1 MKTSSCIRRRIGL
14 AIAAAVLVTIVAVPA
29 AGQTAPPVAG
39 EFLGADLITEDAAT
53 ATAFYSELFG
63 WGVEKVEDGEYA
75 LTHQGRLIASVSTIE
90 RDADVSRTFWLVG
103 LAVDDL
109 DASLQAAT
117 KKGAQMYEQIRTVPD
132 YGRLAVIGDPEKAPI
147 MLIEPGAKRIGG
159 TTGPGSWVWV
169 ELWTDDPEAAAAF
182 YGDVIGYGTKTID
195 RNGNPY
201 GLFTGSG
208 KNLAGLLKIPN
219 EFENVNPGWAPYVG
233 VSDLQ
238 QAMARVKDLGGRVVL
253 GVEESSG
260 ALVSLILDPVGG
272 AIFLYEIGTY
282 DGER

>member
-1 MKTSSCIRRRIGL
+1 L
-14 AIAAAVLVTIVAVPA
+14 AVVATALVIATAVPA
-29 AGQTAPPVAG
+29 AGQTVPPVPG
-39 EFLGADLITEDAAT
+39 EFLGADLITEDATT

-63 WGVEKVEDGEYA
+63 WGVEKVDDGEYA
-75 LTHQGRLIASVSTIE
+75 LTHQGRLIASVSTIKKE
-90 RDADVSRTFWLVG
+90 ADVSRTFWLVG
-103 LAVDDL
+103 LAVRDL
-109 DASLQAAT
+109 DASVRAAT
-117 KKGAQMYEQIRTVPD
+117 KNGAQVFEKIRTIPD

-147 MLIEPGAKRIGG
+147 MLIEPGAKRFGG
-159 TTGPGSWVWV
+159 TTGPGAWAWV
-169 ELWTDDPEAAAAF
+169 EFWTDDPKGAAAF
-182 YGDVIGYGTKTID
+182 YSDVIGYETKTID
-195 RNGNPY
+195 RNGKPY
-201 GLFTGSG
+201 GLFTGTG
-208 KNLAGLLKIPN
+208 KNLAGLVKIPD

-238 QAMARVKDLGGRVVL
+238 QSMARVKDLGGRVVL

>member
-1 MKTSSCIRRRIGL
+1 MNISSRIQQLFGL
-14 AIAAAVLVTIVAVPA
+14 SVLAAGLVISTAIPAAA
-29 AGQTAPPVAG
+29 QTVPPVPG

-63 WGVEKVEDGEYA
+63 WGVEKIKDGEYA
-75 LTHQGRLIASVSTIE
+75 LTHKGRLVASVSTIE
-90 RDADVSRTFWLVG
+90 KDADVSRTFWLVG
-103 LAVDDL
+103 LAVNDL
-109 DASLQAAT
+109 EASVRAAT
-117 KKGAQMYEQIRTVPD
+117 KKGAKVFENIRTVPD

-159 TTGPGSWVWV
+159 TTGPGAWAWV
-169 ELWTDDPEAAAAF
+169 EFWTDDPKGAAGF
-182 YGDVIGYGTKTID
+182 YGDVIGYETKTID
-195 RNGNPY
+195 RNGKPY

-208 KNLAGLLKIPN
+208 KNLAGLVKIPD
-219 EFENVNPGWAPYVG
+219 EFENVNPSWAPYVG
-233 VSDLQ
+233 VSDIQ
-238 QAMARVKDLGGRVVL
+238 QSMARVKDLGGRVVL

-260 ALVSLILDPVGG
+260 ALISLILDPVGG